1 MIVWSL
7 IDWWRGLGQH
17 STGGVQY
24 RCLGWKPVTTVQ
36 WPQCT
41 QTAAT
46 TRSLQLNVLRHFLS
60 DIKHIF
66 CHLLADKI
74 KTTQTKQWASE
85 LKASH
90 VFMLDISYL
99 PSRETHY
106 LEVDSDGQLTC
117 FLWCEM
123 EGRGDLWQCADH
135 QLGQGVWGAC

>member
-1 MIVWSL
+1 MKILLCPAIFVTDDRLIVDRLVAGAGSA
-7 IDWWRGLGQH
+7 
-17 STGGVQY
+17 QY
-24 RCLGWKPVTTVQ
+24 RLGTGTGVW
-36 WPQCT
+36 
-41 QTAAT
+41 AGNL
-46 TRSLQLNVLRHFLS
+46 SLQSSDRSVRRPQPQHHPVSAAHFRF

-74 KTTQTKQWASE
+74 KTTQIKQWASE

-117 FLWCEM
+117 FL
-123 EGRGDLWQCADH
+123 
-135 QLGQGVWGAC
+135 

>member
-1 MIVWSL
+1 MKILLCPAIFVTDDRLIVDRLVAGAGSA
-7 IDWWRGLGQH
+7 
-17 STGGVQY
+17 QY
-24 RCLGWKPVTTVQ
+24 RLGTGTGVWAGNLSLHSPVTAVYADRSHN
-36 WPQCT
+36 PVS
-41 QTAAT
+41 AA
-46 TRSLQLNVLRHFLS
+46 HFRF

-74 KTTQTKQWASE
+74 KTTQIKQWASE

-117 FLWCEM
+117 FL
-123 EGRGDLWQCADH
+123 
-135 QLGQGVWGAC
+135 